1 MKLTHDLTPGHDPY
15 LYLRLGELVSST
27 AGDAFAEHM
36 LAFVNSLVPIHGLDL
51 SEWTLDADRSSVSP
65 SKCLGSAGQP
75 HDLCAPDTLPH
86 PLLQSVMEMDA
97 PLLIQLKTPPSL
109 HYPQRSAHQCNLVS
123 GSGDL
128 RWVICCYRLASLRA
142 FSVAEL
148 TLLKSL
154 SDTLL
159 PLVAHRAQLLAQP
172 GTRWTGTTQA
182 DSELESLHQAFN
194 GRLAQDAVNL
204 SAREQEVC
212 LGLLTG
218 ITVSEMAQRLNVKN
232 SSVETYL
239 KRATNKLGVSGRHG
253 LTRWMA
259 FVPSRAKHV
268 PAASSDTPDESTGK
282 TGPCKDHHG

>member
-1 MKLTHDLTPGHDPY
+1 MKLTHDLGHGHDPY
-15 LYLRLGELVSST
+15 LYLRLGELVSS
-27 AGDAFAEHM
+27 AAEDAFAEHM

-51 SEWTLDADRSSVSP
+51 SEWTLDADRGSIGP
-65 SKCLGSAGQP
+65 SKCLGSAGQV
-75 HDLCAPDTLPH
+75 HDICAPNTLPH
-86 PLLQSVMEMDA
+86 PLLQSVLEMEA
-97 PLLIQLKTPPSL
+97 PLLIQLKTPANRQHPE
-109 HYPQRSAHQCNLVS
+109 HSAHQCNLVS

-128 RWVICCYRLASLRA
+128 RWVICFHRMASLQA
-142 FSVAEL
+142 FSVTEL
-148 TLLKSL
+148 SMLKSL

-159 PLVAHRAQLLAQP
+159 PLVVHRAQLLAPP
-172 GTRWTGTTQA
+172 GTRWTGAAQA
-182 DSELESLHQAFN
+182 GSEHDALHQAFSA
-194 GRLAQDAVNL
+194 RLAQDAINL

-239 KRATNKLGVSGRHG
+239 KRATTKLGVSGRHG

-268 PAASSDTPDESTGK
+268 PAAPADIPGTPASK
-282 TGPCKDHHG
+282 AGPRQDQYG

>member
-1 MKLTHDLTPGHDPY
+1 MKLTHDLTHGHDPY
-15 LYLRLGELVSST
+15 LYLRLGELVSS
-27 AGDAFAEHM
+27 AAEEAFAEHM
-36 LAFVNSLVPIHGLDL
+36 LKFVNSLVPIHGLDL
-51 SEWTLDADRSSVSP
+51 SEWTLDADRSSIGP

-75 HDLCAPDTLPH
+75 HDLCAPDSLPH
-86 PLLQSVMEMDA
+86 PLLQSVMEMEA
-97 PLLIQLKTPPSL
+97 PLLIQLKTSPSL
-109 HYPQRSAHQCNLVS
+109 QHPQRSVHQCNLVS

-128 RWVICCYRLASLRA
+128 RWVICCHRQASLRA

-182 DSELESLHQAFN
+182 DSELESLHQAFS

-239 KRATNKLGVSGRHG
+239 KRATTKLGVSGRHG

-268 PAASSDTPDESTGK
+268 PAVPADISDAPAGK
-282 TGPCKDHHG
+282 TGPRKDHYG

>member
-1 MKLTHDLTPGHDPY
+1 MKLTHDLTHGHDPY
-15 LYLRLGELVSST
+15 LYLRLGELVSSV
-27 AGDAFAEHM
+27 AEDAFAEHM
-36 LAFVNSLVPIHGLDL
+36 LVFVNNLVPIHGLDL
-51 SEWTLDADRSSVSP
+51 SEWTLEADRTRIGP

-86 PLLQSVMEMDA
+86 PLLQSVMEMEA

-109 HYPQRSAHQCNLVS
+109 QHPQRSAHQCNLVS

-128 RWVICCYRLASLRA
+128 RWVICVHRLPSLRA

-182 DSELESLHQAFN
+182 DSELESLHQAFS

-239 KRATNKLGVSGRHG
+239 KRATTKLGVSGRHG

-268 PAASSDTPDESTGK
+268 PAVAAEMPAAPAGK
-282 TGPCKDHHG
+282 TGTRKDHYG

>member
-1 MKLTHDLTPGHDPY
+1 MKLTHDLTHGHDPY
-15 LYLRLGELVSST
+15 LYLRLGELVSSV
-27 AGDAFAEHM
+27 AENAFAEHM

-51 SEWTLDADRSSVSP
+51 SEWTLDADRTRIGP
-65 SKCLGSAGQP
+65 NRCLGSAGQP

-86 PLLQSVMEMDA
+86 PLLQSVMEMEA

-109 HYPQRSAHQCNLVS
+109 QHPQRSAHQCHLVS

-128 RWVICCYRLASLRA
+128 RWVICVHRLANLRA

-182 DSELESLHQAFN
+182 DSELESLHQAFS

-239 KRATNKLGVSGRHG
+239 KRATTKLGVSGRHG

-268 PAASSDTPDESTGK
+268 SAVAEDIPAAPEPKAGTR
-282 TGPCKDHHG
+282 KDHYG